1 MGNTAKLTFKH
12 SKKGFAQTVDIKV
25 GESVLDAALNFDIPL
40 QHACGGFCACTTC
53 HIQVTA
59 GAEDC
64 SPQEEDEADRIQQVS
79 NLTLNSRLGCQTK
92 AARAGANIEVE
103 IQNWDGL

>member
-12 SKKGFAQTVDIKV
+12 SAKGFEKTVDIKV

-53 HIQVTA
+53 HIKVTS
-59 GAEDC
+59 GAEAV
-64 SPQEEDEADRIQQVS
+64 SAQEDDEADRILQVA
-79 NLTLNSRLGCQTK
+79 NLAPNSRLGCQTK
-92 AARAGANIEVE
+92 AAVAGSSITVE